1 MGRSDQISIWI
12 VVGIFSLLWIYI
24 GAVSLPQGRVHDF
37 QYSYGAARLVLDG
50 KIGDLY
56 GTSLVAGPHHGLP
69 YDRPAVA
76 VLLYVPFALLPPDA
90 AFAVYTAFWVV
101 LLLICWAWGYRTFGP
116 FAVLLASMFVPAVLG
131 LVHAQDCVLYL
142 ALLIWSYS
150 LAQGKRYFH
159 AGCAIGLMVL
169 KFHLVLL
176 WPLALLLQRR
186 WKMLAGFSVTS
197 SLLAGA
203 SVAMVGISGTR
214 AYIDLLLKP
223 SPVSPSPDFMLSFPG
238 LLMNLGIDS
247 MAAKAILAMAIF
259 GLFVVGLRQAG
270 TARLYTVT
278 TAASLALVPH
288 AYGYDAARLLLPVWL
303 VFFYSEWRV
312 TRFAAVMMA
321 TPFVYSFTLLG
332 RPWAAVGSLATLTFL
347 LLLAIEP
354 WQVKAPALHAEEVR
368 L

>member
-1 MGRSDQISIWI
+1 
-12 VVGIFSLLWIYI
+12 
-24 GAVSLPQGRVHDF
+24 
-37 QYSYGAARLVLDG
+37 
-50 KIGDLY
+50 
-56 GTSLVAGPHHGLP
+56 
-69 YDRPAVA
+69 
-76 VLLYVPFALLPPDA
+76 
-90 AFAVYTAFWVV
+90 
-101 LLLICWAWGYRTFGP
+101 
-116 FAVLLASMFVPAVLG
+116 VPAVLG

-150 LAQGKRYFH
+150 LAQGKRYFG
-159 AGCAIGLMVL
+159 AGCAIGLTVL

-176 WPLALLLQRR
+176 WPVALLLQRR
-186 WKMLAGFSVTS
+186 WRMLAGFTATS
-197 SLLAGA
+197 SLLAVV

-214 AYIDLLLKP
+214 AYIELLLKP

-247 MAAKAILAMAIF
+247 MAAKGFLAAAIF

-270 TARLYTVT
+270 MARLYTVT

-288 AYGYDAARLLLPVWL
+288 AYGYDAARLLLPIWL
-303 VFFYSEWRV
+303 VFFYSQWRV
-312 TRFAAVMMA
+312 TRLAAVMMA

-332 RPWAAVGSLATLTFL
+332 RPWAAVGSLATLAFL

-354 WQVKAPALHAEEVR
+354 WQVKAPALHAEEVG